1 MITARILLIICSVAL
16 PAANAAAQSNNP
28 SSDWNGSY
36 QFRSPQQMQI
46 RLLEAEMIER
56 KSNDYYAEFGRTNA
70 TVYYNTTVEGDQNND
85 SSRTITN
92 NFPDGYDQPLD
103 QSETSTTAVGALN
116 TTTIDISNGSNVSI
130 NSSAGSTGCQDGAI
144 RTSSS
149 QGGLSNC

>member
-1 MITARILLIICSVAL
+1 MLKSWLLISCGVVLACAST
-16 PAANAAAQSNNP
+16 AAAQSNNP

-56 KSNDYYAEFGRTNA
+56 KQNDYYAEFGRTNA
-70 TVYYNTTVEGDQNND
+70 TIYYNTNVNGDQNNN
-85 SSRTITN
+85 SSRNITN
-92 NFPDGYDQPLD
+92 NFPEGYDQPMD
-103 QSETSTTAVGALN
+103 QSETATTAVGALN
-116 TTTIDISNGSNVSI
+116 TTTIDISNGSNVSV

-149 QGGLSNC
+149 QGGLSAC